1 MRTLIQVSA
10 LLLLALP
17 VPLLAD
23 ADEIAGTWLSGDGD
37 GLVAIRLEDGVIRAK
52 ILGSPNERSDR
63 AKTDVNNP
71 DPALR
76 GRRLIGLEIFKNFRY
91 DGNGEWSG
99 GSIYDPNS
107 GKTYRCKLRLV
118 DPDTLKVRG
127 FIGIA
132 LIGRTETWT
141 RQPD

>member
-1 MRTLIQVSA
+1 MRTVIQVFV

-17 VPLLAD
+17 APLPAAAAD
-23 ADEIAGTWLSGDGD
+23 IAGTWLSGDGD
-37 GLVAIRLEDGVIRAK
+37 GLIAIRVDDGGIRAK
-52 ILGSPNERSDR
+52 ILGSPNESPGR

-76 GRRLIGLEIFKNFRY
+76 GRPLVGLEIFKDFRY
-91 DGNGEWSG
+91 DGNGSWSG

-107 GKTYRCKLRLV
+107 GKTYSCRIKLV
-118 DPDTLKVRG
+118 APDTLKVRG

-132 LIGRTETWT
+132 LIGRTETWK

>member
-76 GRRLIGLEIFKNFRY
+76 GRRLIGLEIFN
-91 DGNGEWSG
+91 
-99 GSIYDPNS
+99 DPNS

-132 LIGRTETWT
+132 LIGRTETWK